1 VRHSAGLRRSEQ
13 VAREEGLTPQQYFL
27 LLLIKG
33 APDGAERATVTDLA
47 QRLQLGQS
55 TVTELVQRAA
65 EAGFLRRQPSA
76 DDGHQLAEPHAG
88 GRAAARGRGRQ
99 ARTGAAARSRVAG
112 SGGERAELL
121 AGLLL
126 AQVAREIRHEDGE
139 EDDRLFRRH
148 RHARKLLVGQ
158 V

>member
-76 DDGHQLAEPHAG
+76 DD
-88 GRAAARGRGRQ
+88 ARVSWLSL
-99 ARTGAAARSRVAG
+99 TPE
-112 SGGERAELL
+112 GERRL
-121 AGLLL
+121 AAVVVKHGP
-126 AQVAREIRHEDGE
+126 E
-139 EDDRLFRRH
+139 RRH
-148 RHARKLLVGQ
+148 DLG
-158 V
+158 